1 MVKLNS
7 LIIKIKKN
15 MNKTINVVSK
25 KNGYCENLIINNIPW
40 KERTYRFMFYGYLV
54 NEPEMT
60 IRIRI

>member
-1 MVKLNS
+1 M
-7 LIIKIKKN
+7 IIKIKKN

-60 IRIRI
+60 I